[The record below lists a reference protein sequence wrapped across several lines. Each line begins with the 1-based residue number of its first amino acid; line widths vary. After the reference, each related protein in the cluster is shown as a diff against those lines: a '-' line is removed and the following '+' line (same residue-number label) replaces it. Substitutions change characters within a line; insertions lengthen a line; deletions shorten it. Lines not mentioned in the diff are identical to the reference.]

1 MFEKILPFTRKRHVA
16 GLKCAFTGHRPQ
28 NLPFRFDETDE
39 RCLRLKAELRNLIVQ
54 MIEQKN
60 VTHFISGMALGIDTY
75 AAEMV
80 LDLKTDFP
88 FITLECALPCET
100 QAAKWSERYRN
111 RYFKIVEQCDTG
123 QIQITKTSAD
133 YNSMNGWP
141 AGTPIPNTV
150 FEIYNYRT
158 GKLVDTIKTD
168 RNGVAVSKPLPLGRY
183 KIVEAQAAEF
193 YGLDKTPIEVE
204 LEFAGQIVKAFNVRG
219 VGFRV

>member
-1 MFEKILPFTRKRHVA
+1 MFEKILTFTRKRHVA

-88 FITLECALPCET
+88 FIITMKVKPQQRGE
-100 QAAKWSERYRN
+100 SERPHPPKRPS
-111 RYFKIVEQCDTG
+111 R
-123 QIQITKTSAD
+123 
-133 YNSMNGWP
+133 
-141 AGTPIPNTV
+141 
-150 FEIYNYRT
+150 
-158 GKLVDTIKTD
+158 
-168 RNGVAVSKPLPLGRY
+168 
-183 KIVEAQAAEF
+183 
-193 YGLDKTPIEVE
+193 
-204 LEFAGQIVKAFNVRG
+204 
-219 VGFRV
+219 

>member
-1 MFEKILPFTRKRHVA
+1 MLEKILPFTRKRYVA

-39 RCLRLKAELRNLIVQ
+39 RCLRLKAELRKLIVQ

-111 RYFKIVEQCDTG
+111 RYFGIVERCDKETILQRHYSSDCMQKRNRYMVENADFVLAVWDGSPSGTG
-123 QIQITKTSAD
+123 MTVTYAHSLGKSVWTLD
-133 YNSMNGWP
+133 
-141 AGTPIPNTV
+141 PNTLSV
-150 FEIYNYRT
+150 
-158 GKLVDTIKTD
+158 TI
-168 RNGVAVSKPLPLGRY
+168 
-183 KIVEAQAAEF
+183 E
-193 YGLDKTPIEVE
+193 
-204 LEFAGQIVKAFNVRG
+204 
-219 VGFRV
+219 

>member
-1 MFEKILPFTRKRHVA
+1 MFEKILPFTRKRHVV

-39 RCLRLKAELRNLIVQ
+39 RCLRLKAELRKLIVQ

-60 VTHFISGMALGIDTY
+60 VTYFISGMALGIDTY

-111 RYFKIVEQCDTG
+111 RYFKIVEQCDKETLLQTHYTPDCMQKRNRYMVEHADFVLAVWDGSPGGTG
-123 QIQITKTSAD
+123 MTVNYAHTLNKVVWTL
-133 YNSMNGWP
+133 N
-141 AGTPIPNTV
+141 PNT
-150 FEIYNYRT
+150 FSINF
-158 GKLVDTIKTD
+158 G
-168 RNGVAVSKPLPLGRY
+168 
-183 KIVEAQAAEF
+183 
-193 YGLDKTPIEVE
+193 
-204 LEFAGQIVKAFNVRG
+204 
-219 VGFRV
+219 